1 LSDIIRFGVSID
13 QDLLESFDR
22 LIAERGYATR
32 SEALRDLIRETLIQ
46 QKIEM
51 QTETEALGSLTLVY
65 DHHARN
71 LLNEMGELQH
81 DFHQTILSVM
91 HIHVSHDDCMEII
104 ALRGKVAE
112 IVALSNNLLSLKGI
126 KNGKLFLTLPS
137 SIITAS
143 K

>member
-1 LSDIIRFGVSID
+1 MSDIIRFGVSIE
-13 QDLLESFDR
+13 QELLENFDR
-22 LIAERGYATR
+22 LTAERGYATR

-46 QKIEM
+46 QKIEAGADV
-51 QTETEALGSLTLVY
+51 QALGSLTLVY

-71 LLNEMGELQH
+71 LVTEMGDIQH

-91 HIHVSHDDCMEII
+91 HLHISHDDCLEII
-104 ALRGKVAE
+104 ALRGVVSEIAE
-112 IVALSNNLLSLKGI
+112 LSNRLLSLKGI

-137 SIITAS
+137 SDITS